1 MKILDPA
8 MGSGHFLVDAVDYV
22 TDKALDF
29 LNAFPWNPVTA
40 HLELV
45 RTTILDQMDEQGVVI
60 DQRRLTDVNL
70 LKRHVLK
77 RCIYGVDL
85 NPMAV
90 ELAKVS
96 LWLHCFTLGA
106 PLSFLDHHMRCG
118 NSLIGVSVS
127 EVRDE
132 LRQGSLFGN
141 WFAGL
146 TLATDFMRHVGEL
159 SDVTSAQVYESRA
172 EYRKASDALAP
183 YKRILDV
190 YTSQW
195 FGNEGPKKT
204 RSKRAA
210 DDGPAVAFLKTR
222 EADNFIKART
232 AATLKKTLAAMSAAE
247 RRIAETALAAA
258 RTGRFFHWELEF
270 PEVFYGPRPGAE
282 RVTDRLHEAG
292 FDAVVGNPPYV
303 RQELFNIEKS
313 YLASVFG
320 DVSDGVTDLYAYF
333 LTEILTSF
341 ALKG

>member
-1 MKILDPA
+1 MN
-8 MGSGHFLVDAVDYV
+8 M
-22 TDKALDF
+22 
-29 LNAFPWNPVTA
+29 
-40 HLELV
+40 
-45 RTTILDQMDEQGVVI
+45 
-60 DQRRLTDVNL
+60 

-118 NSLIGVSVS
+118 NSLIGVSVPQ
-127 EVRDE
+127 VQDE

-159 SDVTSAQVYESRA
+159 SDVTSAQVHESRT
-172 EYRKASDALAP
+172 EYEKASDALAP

-195 FGNEGPKKT
+195 FGNEAP
-204 RSKRAA
+204 KRARGKGTGA
-210 DDGPAVAFLKTR
+210 DAPVIAFLKTR

-232 AATLKKTLAAMSAAE
+232 AALEKVLAATSTAE
-247 RRIAETALAAA
+247 RRIAVTVLA
-258 RTGRFFHWELEF
+258 
-270 PEVFYGPRPGAE
+270 
-282 RVTDRLHEAG
+282 EA
-292 FDAVVGNPPYV
+292 D
-303 RQELFNIEKS
+303 
-313 YLASVFG
+313 
-320 DVSDGVTDLYAYF
+320 
-333 LTEILTSF
+333 
-341 ALKG
+341 